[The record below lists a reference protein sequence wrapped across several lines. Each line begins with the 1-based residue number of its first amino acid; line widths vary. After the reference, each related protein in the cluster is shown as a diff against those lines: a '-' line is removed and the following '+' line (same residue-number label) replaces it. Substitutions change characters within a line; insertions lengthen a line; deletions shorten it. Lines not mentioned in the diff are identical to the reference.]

1 MPFYLIFSILIFMSV
16 IKSPAQ
22 VIMDTLSFDTYI
34 NLVKSNH
41 PLIKSTEL
49 ITELADAELLKAR
62 GAVDPKL
69 SSEFSQKQFDDKNYY
84 TTSDS
89 YLKIPTWYGVS
100 LVGGVETSSGV
111 FLNPQNFQ
119 PQNGLAYLGL
129 EVNLLEN
136 LVINPRRAV
145 LKQAQENIS
154 LSEAE
159 QELQAIEVLYG
170 AAEAYLLW
178 YIATQKLVLF
188 EEALENIQ
196 IRNQG
201 INTLIENGDRAG
213 IDSIEAGINFDARK
227 IQLYEAQIE
236 VIKTRLQLSNFL
248 WDNNLNPLEVQENAK
263 PEALAI
269 NNLEELFLER
279 DWSLEQ
285 HPKVRILQQKR
296 QIQSIEVRL
305 KRNQLL
311 PTLDLKYNLVRERT
325 DFPNLA
331 TKDFTIGA
339 GFSMPLFLRKE
350 RGDLKAANLKLQ
362 EIDYSAQAIN
372 LEISN
377 QIIAQRN
384 LIDNLKAQ
392 RNDFE
397 KLVEKTKLMLVA
409 EEELFEIGE
418 SSIFMINQR
427 ENNLI
432 DRSQK
437 ALELEFKFL
446 KSYFELGKISGFL
459 F

>member
-1 MPFYLIFSILIFMSV
+1 
-16 IKSPAQ
+16 
-22 VIMDTLSFDTYI
+22 
-34 NLVKSNH
+34 
-41 PLIKSTEL
+41 
-49 ITELADAELLKAR
+49 
-62 GAVDPKL
+62 DPEL
-69 SSEFSQKQFDDKNYY
+69 SSEFSQKKFDDKNYY

-100 LVGGVETSSGV
+100 LVGGIETSSGV

-145 LKQAQENIS
+145 LKQAQENIL

-178 YIATQKLVLF
+178 YIAVQKLILF
-188 EEALENIQ
+188 EDALENIS
-196 IRNQG
+196 IRNEG
-201 INTLIENGDRAG
+201 IKTLIENGDRAG
-213 IDSIEAGINFDARK
+213 IDSIEAGINFDSRK
-227 IQLYEAQIE
+227 IQLYEAQID

-248 WDNNLNPLEVQENAK
+248 WDDSLNPLEVQENAQ
-263 PEALAI
+263 PDALVI
-269 NNLEELFLER
+269 EDLEQLFIER
-279 DWSLEQ
+279 GWTLEQ

-296 QIQSIEVRL
+296 QIQEIEVRL

-331 TKDFTIGA
+331 TRDFTVGA

-350 RGDLKAANLKLQ
+350 RGALRAANLKLQ
-362 EIDYSAQAIN
+362 EIGYSAQAIG

-392 RNDFE
+392 RADFE
-397 KLVEKTKLMLVA
+397 KLIGKTQQMLAA
-409 EEELFEIGE
+409 EEELFQIGE

-427 ENNLI
+427 ENALI

-437 ALELEFKFL
+437 ALDLEFKFL
-446 KSYFELGKISGFL
+446 KSYFELGKVSGFL